1 MASPIRILCL
11 EDDPSDAELM
21 VSTLVRDGL
30 DASITRVEARESFLE
45 ELRTGEYDLV
55 LADYSLPSFDGISAL
70 QMLRQQ
76 GHRIG
81 FILVSGTLDQ
91 ETAIEALKAG
101 AHDYVFKDN
110 LTRLAPAV
118 RRVVREVEAEIERE
132 SVIAALLDSE
142 QRYRDLVESSGVA
155 IVADDREGR
164 LKLFNPAFCHLFGY
178 RTDELRG
185 RSIWDL
191 IHPDDRDAVRSRHR
205 DRYFVDP
212 QSNRWYVFRGLRKD
226 GQVVHLEINTNAQ
239 IENDEVVGTLSFL
252 HDVTAHKQLEQ
263 QLAQAQKL
271 EALGQLAG
279 GIAHDFNNLLMS
291 IMGSADLLELES
303 MKEGNTSQELAVI
316 RESVTRGAALT
327 QRLLAIARQQV
338 LEMAVVDLRSVIADE
353 LKILRRVIPENI
365 SIDFSVP
372 AELPPV
378 TADKGQIGQVL
389 MNLVVNSRDAM
400 PRGGRIDISLTSARI
415 DEVDAGNRPGV
426 ASGDYV
432 SLAVQDTGSGMDAV
446 TMARVFEP
454 FYSTKKEG
462 EGTGMGLATVYGIVK
477 QHKGFIEIESEQ
489 KKGARFE
496 VFLPVATES
505 MTPKRGLRPP
515 GAQKG
520 DETILVVE
528 DEENVRTTLVEV
540 LKTQGYDVIEAA
552 DGNEAL
558 EILRNENNV
567 DLVVSD
573 VVMPE
578 LGGRELMCGAREFVP
593 NLAFLFSSG
602 YTDEE
607 LRDLLATEDRASFIA
622 KPFTIEQLSGAVR
635 HALAGADE
643 R

>member
-1 MASPIRILCL
+1 MAPPIRILCL
-11 EDDPSDAELM
+11 EDDPADAELM
-21 VSTLVRDGL
+21 SSTLVRDGV
-30 DASITRVEARESFLE
+30 DVAITRVDARESFLDA
-45 ELRTGEYDLV
+45 LRTEEFDVV

-70 QMLRQQ
+70 EMLRQQ
-76 GHRIG
+76 GNKIG
-81 FILVSGTLDQ
+81 FILVSGTLGQ

-118 RRVVREVEAEIERE
+118 RRVVREVEAETERE

-142 QRYRDLVESSGVA
+142 QRYRDLIDNSGVA

-164 LKLFNPAFCHLFGY
+164 LNLFNSAFCGLFGY
-178 RTDELRG
+178 RTNELKG

-191 IHPDDRDAVRSRHR
+191 IHPDDLAAVRSRHER
-205 DRYFVDP
+205 RYFDDP
-212 QSNRWYVFRGLRKD
+212 QSNRWYLFRGLRKD
-226 GQVVHLEINTNAQ
+226 GQIVHLEIHTNAR
-239 IENDEVVGTLSFL
+239 IEDGEVVGTLSFL

-303 MKEGNTSQELAVI
+303 MKEGKTSQELAVI

-338 LEMAVVDLRSVIADE
+338 LEMAVLDVRSVVADE

-365 SIDFSVP
+365 SIDFVVP

-378 TADKGQIGQVL
+378 MADKGQIGQVL

-400 PRGGRIDISLTSARI
+400 PLGGRIDISLTSVRI
-415 DEVDAGNRPGV
+415 DQIDAGNRPGV
-426 ASGDYV
+426 VSGDYV
-432 SLAVQDTGSGMDAV
+432 SLAVQDTGVGMDAV

-462 EGTGMGLATVYGIVK
+462 KGTGMGLATVYGIVK
-477 QHKGFIEIESEQ
+477 QHKGFVEIESEQ
-489 KKGARFE
+489 DKGARFE
-496 VFLPVATES
+496 VFLPVTVES
-505 MTPKRGLRPP
+505 MTPKRDLRPP

-520 DETILVVE
+520 YETILVVE
-528 DEENVRTTLVEV
+528 DEENVRTTIVEV
-540 LKTQGYDVIEAA
+540 LKTQGYEVIEAA

-558 EILRNENNV
+558 EILRNEATV

-578 LGGRELMCGAREFVP
+578 LGGRDLMCGARELVP
-593 NLAFLFSSG
+593 DLAFLFSSG

-635 HALAGADE
+635 HALAGAEE